1 MKREHQYGTDNTD
14 PIAAVSSSRLR
25 DLALYSGDPW
35 QPSNEYFDRAEAHME
50 KLWSDRIW
58 PFIKDCD
65 FSFTVDLAAGK
76 GRNSVK
82 LIELCNALYLMDIN
96 KSLVNHCRERF
107 SSRSNVTYATGN
119 GYDVTPVPDSWATL
133 VYCFDAMVHFD
144 SDVVRSYL
152 KDLRRVLKP
161 EGRAFLHHSNLTS
174 ETSDWR
180 TNTCA
185 RNFMSLELL
194 AHYARK
200 EGLSVIHQA
209 SIDWGDHAKL
219 DGFSLLENRV

>member
-1 MKREHQYGTDNTD
+1 MEREHQYVTDNTD
-14 PIAAVSSSRLR
+14 PIGTISSSRLR
-25 DLALYSGDPW
+25 ELALYSGDPW

-58 PFIKDCD
+58 PFVRGCD
-65 FSFTVDLAAGK
+65 FSSTVDLAAGK

-82 LIELCNALYLMDIN
+82 LIELCQALFVIDIN
-96 KSLVNHCRERF
+96 KSLVEHCRARF
-107 SSRSNVTYATGN
+107 SGRPNTTFAVGN

-152 KDLRRVLKP
+152 MDLRRVLRP
-161 EGRAFLHHSNLTS
+161 GGRAFLHHSNLTS

-200 EGLSVIHQA
+200 EGLSIVGQETVE
-209 SIDWGDHAKL
+209 WGGHAKL
-219 DGFSLLENRV
+219 DGFSLLENPL